1 MLDPVLQQQIIDK
14 NRDFMKGY
22 RKNDPY
28 LDDFVSDQQQCLP
41 QPPLVKAPMRTES
54 DRISLPLDFSGL
66 SLKNDLLALIR
77 DRKSERVYTGQT
89 ISLTQLS
96 FLLWATQGVK
106 ELRGKSYATLRTVP
120 SGGARHPFE
129 TYLAVRLVDGLKP
142 GIYHYL
148 PMEHALEF
156 LSAPDDLD
164 TLIGDSL
171 SEQKWAAKASVVFY
185 WTMVAYRAE
194 WRYGIYAHRVAL
206 IDAGHLG
213 QNLYLAAEGV
223 GLGCC
228 GIAAFDH
235 EICCRMFE
243 IDGKDEYA
251 VYTMPVGTVSAD
263 NKEAEQEFYRFV
275 KEQNL

>member
-1 MLDPVLQQQIIDK
+1 MLDPALQQQIIQK
-14 NRDFMKGY
+14 NRNFMKGY
-22 RKNDPY
+22 RQDDPY
-28 LDDFVSDQQQCLP
+28 QEDFVSDQQQRLP
-41 QPPLVKAPMRTES
+41 QPPLVKAAMRPET
-54 DRISLPLDFSGL
+54 DRIPLPLDFSGL
-66 SLKNDLLALIR
+66 TMKNDLYALIR
-77 DRKSERVYTGQT
+77 DRKSERVYTDQP

-129 TYLAVRLVDGLKP
+129 TYLAIRRVDGLKS

-148 PMEHALEF
+148 PMEHALEL
-156 LSAPDDLD
+156 LSAETELEQK
-164 TLIGDSL
+164 ISDSL
-171 SEQKWAAKASVVFY
+171 SGQKWAAKASVVFY

-213 QNLYLAAEGV
+213 QNLYLAANGI

-228 GIAAFDH
+228 GIAAFEH
-235 EICCRMFE
+235 ETCCRMLE
-243 IDGKDEYA
+243 ADGEEEYP
-251 VYTMPVGTVSAD
+251 VYTMPVGTVSEA

-275 KEQNL
+275 REQNL

>member
-1 MLDPVLQQQIIDK
+1 MLEPVLQKQIIEK
-14 NRDFMKGY
+14 NRNFMKGY
-22 RKNDPY
+22 RQDDPY
-28 LDDFVSDQQQCLP
+28 QEDFVSDQQQRLP
-41 QPPLVKAPMRTES
+41 QPPLVKAAIRPES
-54 DRISLPLDFSGL
+54 EWISLPLDFSKL
-66 SLKNDLLALIR
+66 AMKNDLYALIH
-77 DRKSERVYTGQT
+77 DRKSERIYTDQP
-89 ISLTQLS
+89 ISLAQLS
-96 FLLWATQGVK
+96 FLLWAVQGVK

-129 TYLAVRLVDGLKP
+129 TYLAVRQVEGLQP

-148 PMEHALEF
+148 PMAHALE
-156 LSAPDDLD
+156 LIGTETELD
-164 TLIGDSL
+164 EKIGDSL
-171 SEQKWAAKASVVFY
+171 SGQKWAGKASVVFY

-213 QNLYLAAEGV
+213 QNLYLAASGI

-235 EICCRMFE
+235 EICCRMLQV
-243 IDGKDEYA
+243 DGVEEYP
-251 VYTMPVGTVSAD
+251 VYTMPVGTVSEA